1 MIKILQVLASTDRG
15 GAESLLVSHLR
26 YLDQGF
32 HFDFIN
38 HMEKKCDYDDE
49 IRSYGCSIYHFPK
62 FRILRIFSYIK
73 AWNDFFILHP
83 VYDVVHVHYFTLA
96 GIILPIARKHGVKV
110 RIAHAHS
117 TKKANVFKRFLFNV
131 FRTRMINSA
140 TLLLAC
146 SQEAGLNLFQTNNF
160 KVFIN
165 AIELVKFFYNEEDR
179 CIIRKEL
186 GIKKEEILIG
196 NVGSFRTTQKNHL
209 RIIRIF
215 AKLCEKYRNFKLVLV
230 GDGLLRSKIEEN
242 VRELGI
248 SNKVI
253 FTGVR
258 NDVSSLMSAMDLFFF
273 PSLFEGLGIVAVE
286 AQTSG
291 LPVIMSTAVPQEASL
306 TDIVTRIDLKEKNDT
321 WVSALHQA
329 ASLNHDR
336 TQYQQKI
343 ADSGYDV
350 KSNVKILQ
358 SIYRNAILEYE
369 SCNSKR

>member
-15 GAESLLVSHLR
+15 GTESLLVSHLR

-32 HFDFIN
+32 HFDFVN

-83 VYDVVHVHYFTLA
+83 DYDVVHVHYFTLA

-110 RIAHAHS
+110 RIVHAHS
-117 TKKANVFKRFLFNV
+117 TKKADVFKRFSFNL
-131 FRTRMINSA
+131 FRTRMIKNS

-146 SQEAGLNLFQTNNF
+146 SQEAGQNLFQTKNF
-160 KVFIN
+160 KVFNN
-165 AIELVKFFYNEEDR
+165 AIESGKFIYNEKDR
-179 CIIRKEL
+179 FIIRKGL
-186 GIKKEEILIG
+186 GIKKEDILIG
-196 NVGSFRTTQKNHL
+196 NIGSFRTTQKNHL

-215 AKLCEKYRNFKLVLV
+215 AKLYEKYENYKLVLV
-230 GDGLLRSKIEEN
+230 GDGLLRSKIEED

-248 SNKVI
+248 WDKVI

-258 NDVSSLMSAMDLFFF
+258 DDIPSLMSAMDVFFL
-273 PSLFEGLGIVAVE
+273 PSLYEGLPVVTIE
-286 AQTSG
+286 AQASG
-291 LPVIMSTAVPQEASL
+291 LPVVMSTAVSEESSL
-306 TDIVTRIDLKEKNDT
+306 TDIVTRIDLKEKDDT

-329 ASLNHDR
+329 ASLDHDR
-336 TQYQQKI
+336 TLYQKI
-343 ADSGYDV
+343 IAERGYDV
-350 KSNVKILQ
+350 RSNVKFLQ
-358 SIYRNAILEYE
+358 AIYLNAL
-369 SCNSKR
+369 SL

>member
-15 GAESLLVSHLR
+15 GTESLLVSHLR

-32 HFDFIN
+32 HFDFVN
-38 HMEKKCDYDDE
+38 HTEKKCDYDDE
-49 IRSYGCSIYHFPK
+49 ILSYGCSIYHLPK

-83 VYDVVHVHYFTLA
+83 DYDVVHVHYFTLA
-96 GIILPIARKHGVKV
+96 SIILPIARKHGVKV

-117 TKKANVFKRFLFNV
+117 TKKSNVFKRFLFNV
-131 FRTRMINSA
+131 FRTQMINNA

-146 SQEAGLNLFQTNNF
+146 SQEAGQNLFQTNNF

-165 AIELVKFFYNEEDR
+165 AIESEKFVYNEKDR
-179 CIIRKEL
+179 YIIQKDL
-186 GIKKEEILIG
+186 GIKKGEVLIG
-196 NVGSFRTTQKNHL
+196 NVGSFRSTQKNHL

-215 AKLCEKYRNFKLVLV
+215 AKLCEKYGNYKLVLV

-248 SNKVI
+248 WDKVI

-258 NDVSSLMSAMDLFFF
+258 DDVPSLMSAMDLFFF

-286 AQTSG
+286 AQASG
-291 LPVIMSTAVPQEASL
+291 LPVVMSTAVPQEASL
-306 TDIVTRIDLKEKNDT
+306 TDIVIRIDLKEKDDT

-329 ASLNHDR
+329 ANLDNDR
-336 TQYQQKI
+336 TQYQKKI
-343 ADSGYDV
+343 AERGYDV
-350 KSNVKILQ
+350 RSNVKLLQ
-358 SIYRNAILEYE
+358 AIYLNAL
-369 SCNSKR
+369 NS

>member
-26 YLDQGF
+26 YLDKGF
-32 HFDFIN
+32 HFDFVN
-38 HMEKKCDYDDE
+38 HTEKKCDYDDE
-49 IRSYGCSIYHFPK
+49 ILSHGCSIYHLPK
-62 FRILRIFSYIK
+62 FRIWGIFSYIK

-83 VYDVVHVHYFTLA
+83 DYDVVHVHYFTLA

-117 TKKANVFKRFLFNV
+117 TKKANVFKQFLFNL

-160 KVFIN
+160 MVFIN
-165 AIELVKFFYNEEDR
+165 AIELVKFLYNEEDR

-258 NDVSSLMSAMDLFFF
+258 NDVSSLMSAMDVFFL
-273 PSLFEGLGIVAVE
+273 PSLYE
-286 AQTSG
+286 G
-291 LPVIMSTAVPQEASL
+291 LPVVAIEAQASGVPVVMSTAVSEESSL

-336 TQYQQKI
+336 TQYHQKI
-343 ADSGYDV
+343 AERGYDV
-350 KSNVKILQ
+350 RSNVKFLQ
-358 SIYRNAILEYE
+358 AIYLNAL
-369 SCNSKR
+369 SL